1 MHSQQLQ
8 RPSSAADFIFVGGR
22 GLELAQPR
30 EYSDYFVSVNQTGA
44 DARCETSL
52 DSNGSIFVDVHLLS
66 ANRVSLEV
74 EADASVETLK
84 QRARSAVGT
93 GRGRLLNSSGEV
105 LDETKTIAEARLKSG
120 DVLTLHVSQVQLQAT
135 RRGSSFAALLGDKSV
150 VTWGAATLVST
161 AVPSR
166 SS

>member
-1 MHSQQLQ
+1 M
-8 RPSSAADFIFVGGR
+8 
-22 GLELAQPR
+22 
-30 EYSDYFVSVNQTGA
+30 
-44 DARCETSL
+44 
-52 DSNGSIFVDVHLLS
+52 
-66 ANRVSLEV
+66 EV
-74 EADASVETLK
+74 EADASVESLK
-84 QRARSAVGT
+84 QRAQRALVT

-105 LDETKTIAEARLKSG
+105 LDGTKTITETRLRTG
-120 DVLTLHVSQVQLQAT
+120 DVLTLHLSQVKLKAT